1 MGQNVTLDSVLFL
14 FYTHLPVRS
23 GGDHPI
29 GCFRHILFDNEAE
42 RVKKRKANAKGEGI
56 AEFWR
61 VVGYVQKKGSLMLP
75 FCCFAQKIRSVFCF

>member
-1 MGQNVTLDSVLFL
+1 MELENKIMGQNVTLDSVLFF

-61 VVGYVQKKGSLMLP
+61 AVGYVQKNG
-75 FCCFAQKIRSVFCF
+75 A